1 MRKDETTRNMPLTSR
16 RFAGEPAPTSAP
28 PLKAFLSL
36 PRLLQAYIGVIT
48 AAAGVILV
56 FQGWAVEASERPER
70 FYPVLVTS
78 VVLAATKI
86 RLPLLPSSATVSLS
100 YCTNFAALALF
111 SPFAATFIIAVSV
124 WAQCALNNA
133 GRMATYRTVF
143 SIANIIVATAITHAA
158 AGFVGGL
165 GVKDDWTLLV
175 VPTLAGAT
183 AFFFANTLLLAQ
195 AVALESKK
203 SSVVLWREQFL
214 WSAPACFVGAIVG
227 VSAAYLIHTSSSLA
241 AFVAIPIVLFYW
253 GYRTYLGFIEKQE
266 SMHLATVEA
275 LARAIGARD
284 QTLEASKAVSDTH
297 IRRVQRLAVT
307 LARRAG
313 MAEDEVKGVAV
324 AALLHDIGKLAVPE
338 HILNKPTKLTAEERK
353 LIHQH
358 PTVGAEIIGAV
369 DFGYPVATLIASH
382 HERWNGEGYPKG
394 MRGDAIPL
402 GSRIL
407 GIVDYF
413 DALIADRPYHKA
425 KPEAEARMIIKD
437 EGGSALDPKLVEMF
451 LKILDEEMPLAE
463 TAVAPG
469 ARVSLPATEP
479 SAAPAAIDNVLENIA
494 RANTEMGALYGLT
507 EAMGSR
513 LSVTDTMALIALRL
527 SPLVPAS
534 AWALFVCDETT
545 GSSRCTFAAGLDS
558 ELLQQ
563 LEVPDGAGA
572 IGYLARLGKTVRNAH
587 PAADFRAAGLPDAQ
601 LNLQSMVACPLRVH
615 DRTIGVLAAY
625 HVTANYFS
633 EAHEGTLEK
642 IAPKAST
649 VVHDAQAFEK
659 VRTESLTDPLTG
671 LHNSRAL
678 LDHLEKEMSKADRYR
693 TERAILVIDVDR
705 FKLIN
710 DRFGHP
716 AGDRALQ
723 FIARA
728 IRGSVRVYDFC
739 ARQGGDEFI
748 VVLQECDAAQ
758 ARDRAVEL
766 RDAVSGI
773 PFEPAPGVAVT
784 LSISVGHAMY
794 PSDGGSVES
803 LTRCADE
810 RMYQDKS
817 DRKRRGV
824 PGMPVPAG
832 IER

>member
-1 MRKDETTRNMPLTSR
+1 LPATTRL
-16 RFAGEPAPTSAP
+16 FAGEPAPTSSPAP
-28 PLKAFLSL
+28 QAFSAL
-36 PRLLQAYIGVIT
+36 PALLQVYIGLIT
-48 AAAGVILV
+48 VAAVGILAR
-56 FQGWAVEASERPER
+56 QSMDIRAEQPER

-100 YCTNFAALALF
+100 YCTNFAALSLF

-143 SIANIIVATAITHAA
+143 SIANIIVATAVTHAA
-158 AGFVGGL
+158 AGLVGGL
-165 GVKDDWTLLV
+165 AVRDDWTALV
-175 VPTLAGAT
+175 VPALAGAT
-183 AFFFANTLLLAQ
+183 AFFFCNTLLLAQ

-203 SSVVLWREQFL
+203 SPAVLWREQFL
-214 WSAPACFVGAIVG
+214 WSAPACFVGAGVG
-227 VSAAYLIHTSSSLA
+227 VSSAYLIETASRLA
-241 AFVAIPIVLFYW
+241 AFVAIPVVLFYW

-284 QTLEASKAVSDTH
+284 QTLEASKTVSDTH
-297 IRRVQRLAVT
+297 VHRVQRLAAT

-313 MAEDEVKGVAV
+313 MGTDEVKGVEV

-338 HILNKPTKLTAEERK
+338 HILNKPTKLTPEERK
-353 LIHQH
+353 LIQMH

-369 DFGYPVATLIASH
+369 DFGYPVAPLIASH

-394 MRGDAIPL
+394 LRGEEIPL

-425 KPEAEARMIIKD
+425 KPEWEARLIIKE
-437 EGGSALDPKLVEMF
+437 EGGSALDPTLVQMF
-451 LKILDEEMPLAE
+451 LKILEEEGPLAE
-463 TAVAPG
+463 TEAAPG
-469 ARVSLPATEP
+469 VRTTQPVVPQP
-479 SAAPAAIDNVLENIA
+479 DGQAAPAAIDNVLENIA

-545 GSSRCTFAAGLDS
+545 GVSRCTFAAGLDS
-558 ELLQQ
+558 ERLQQ
-563 LEVPDGAGA
+563 LEVPEGGGAV
-572 IGYLARLGKTVRNAH
+572 GYLARLGKTVRNAH
-587 PAADFRAAGLPDAQ
+587 PAADFRAAGLPDAGTS
-601 LNLQSMVACPLRVH
+601 LQSMVAVPLRVH

-642 IAPKAST
+642 IAPKAAT

-678 LDHLEKEMSKADRYR
+678 LDHVEKEMSKADRYR

-705 FKLIN
+705 FKVIN

-748 VVLQECDAAQ
+748 VVLQDCDAKQ
-758 ARDRAVEL
+758 ARERAVEL
-766 RDAVSGI
+766 QDAVSGI

-794 PSDGGSVES
+794 PSDGGSFES
-803 LTRCADE
+803 LLRCADE

-817 DRKRRGV
+817 ERKRRGI
-824 PGMPVPAG
+824 PGTPVPAG
-832 IER
+832 VER

>member
-1 MRKDETTRNMPLTSR
+1 MLVTARL
-16 RFAGEPAPTSAP
+16 FAGESAPTSAP
-28 PLKAFLSL
+28 APKPFSAL
-36 PRLLQAYIGVIT
+36 PAVLQGYIGLIT
-48 AAAGVILV
+48 VAAVAILV
-56 FQGWAVEASERPER
+56 RQSMDIRAEEPER

-143 SIANIIVATAITHAA
+143 SIANIIVATAVTHAA
-158 AGFVGGL
+158 AGLVGGL
-165 GVKDDWTLLV
+165 AVREDWTALV
-175 VPTLAGAT
+175 VPTLAGAS
-183 AFFFANTLLLAQ
+183 AFFFCNTLMLAQ

-203 SSVVLWREQFL
+203 SPVILWREQFL

-227 VSAAYLIHTSSSLA
+227 LSTAYLIETASRLA
-241 AFVAIPIVLFYW
+241 AFVAIPVVLFYW
-253 GYRTYLGFIEKQE
+253 GYRTYLGFIERQE
-266 SMHLATVEA
+266 TLHLATVEA

-284 QTLEASKAVSDTH
+284 QTLEASKSVSDTH
-297 IRRVQRLAVT
+297 VRRVQRLAVT

-313 MAEDEVKGVAV
+313 MSEDEVKGVEV

-338 HILNKPTKLTAEERK
+338 HILNKPTKLTDDERK
-353 LIHQH
+353 LIQKH

-369 DFGYPVATLIASH
+369 DFGYPVAPLIASH
-382 HERWNGEGYPKG
+382 HERWNGEGYPKRL
-394 MRGDAIPL
+394 RGEEIPL

-425 KPEAEARMIIKD
+425 MAEADARLIIK
-437 EGGSALDPKLVEMF
+437 EEAGSALDPMLVQMF
-451 LKILDEEMPLAE
+451 LEILEEEMPLAE
-463 TAVAPG
+463 TAAARGSRVAEPVAQQP
-469 ARVSLPATEP
+469 ARQS
-479 SAAPAAIDNVLENIA
+479 APASIDNVVENIA
-494 RANTEMGALYGLT
+494 RANTEMMALYELT

-513 LSVTDTMALIALRL
+513 LEVQDTLALIAARL
-527 SPLVPAS
+527 SPLVPAP

-545 GSSRCTFAAGLDS
+545 GVSRCTFATGLDS

-563 LEVPDGAGA
+563 LEIPTGTGV
-572 IGYLARLGKTVRNAH
+572 IGYAARLGKTVRNAH
-587 PAADFRAAGLPDAQ
+587 PAADFRASGMGEVD
-601 LNLQSMVACPLRVH
+601 LNLTSMVACPLRLH
-615 DRTIGVLAAY
+615 DRTIGALAAY
-625 HVTANYFS
+625 HVTANYFT

-642 IAPKAST
+642 IAPKAAT
-649 VVHDAQAFEK
+649 VVHDAQAFDK

-728 IRGSVRVYDFC
+728 VRGSVRVYDFC

-766 RDAVSGI
+766 QDAVSGI

-794 PSDGGSVES
+794 PSDGGSFES
-803 LTRCADE
+803 LIRCADE

-817 DRKRRGV
+817 NRKRRGI
-824 PGMPVPAG
+824 PGLLVPAG
-832 IER
+832 VER

>member
-1 MRKDETTRNMPLTSR
+1 VAAVAILARQSMNVRY
-16 RFAGEPAPTSAP
+16 EP
-28 PLKAFLSL
+28 
-36 PRLLQAYIGVIT
+36 
-48 AAAGVILV
+48 
-56 FQGWAVEASERPER
+56 PEL
-70 FYPVLVTS
+70 FYPVLVTA

-86 RLPLLPSSATVSLS
+86 RLPLVPSGATVSLS
-100 YCTNFAALALF
+100 YCTNFAALSLF

-124 WAQCALNNA
+124 WSQCALNN

-143 SIANIIVATAITHAA
+143 SIGSIIVATAIANAA
-158 AGFVGGL
+158 ASLVGGL
-165 GVKDDWTLLV
+165 AISADWTALV

-183 AFFFANTLLLAQ
+183 AFFFGNTLMLAQ
-195 AVALESKK
+195 AVALETRK
-203 SSVVLWREQFL
+203 SPVTLWREQFL

-227 VSAAYLIHTSSSLA
+227 VAAAYLIITASRFA
-241 AFVAIPIVLFYW
+241 AFAAIPIVLFYW
-253 GYRTYLGFIEKQE
+253 GYRTYLGFIERQE
-266 SMHLATVEA
+266 AMHLATVEA

-284 QTLEASKAVSDTH
+284 QTLEASKTVSDTH
-297 IRRVQRLAVT
+297 VRRVQRLAVT

-313 MAEDEVKGVAV
+313 MTEDEVKGVAV

-338 HILNKPTKLTAEERK
+338 HILNKPTTLTPEERK
-353 LIHQH
+353 LIQMH
-358 PTVGAEIIGAV
+358 PSVGAEIIEAV
-369 DFGYPVATLIASH
+369 DFGYPVAPLIASH

-394 MRGDAIPL
+394 LRGEEIPL

-413 DALIADRPYHKA
+413 DALVADRPYHKA
-425 KPEAEARMIIKD
+425 KPEAEARLIIK
-437 EGGSALDPKLVEMF
+437 EEAGSFLDPILVEMF
-451 LKILDEEMPLAE
+451 LKILEEEMPLE
-463 TAVAPG
+463 G
-469 ARVSLPATEP
+469 AAQAQKP
-479 SAAPAAIDNVLENIA
+479 SASVTAAPVRPARHAHPAAIDNVVENIA
-494 RANTEMGALYGLT
+494 RANTEMMALYELT

-513 LSVTDTMALIALRL
+513 LGVSNTMALIAARL

-534 AWALFVCDETT
+534 AWALFICDQTT
-545 GSSRCTFAAGLDS
+545 GVSRCTFATGLDS
-558 ELLQQ
+558 ELLRD
-563 LEVPDGAGA
+563 LEVPPGAGVV
-572 IGYLARLGKTVRNAH
+572 GYLARQGKTVRNAH
-587 PAADFRAAGLPDAQ
+587 PAADFRAAGLPDVGST
-601 LNLQSMVACPLRVH
+601 LQSMVAFPLRVH
-615 DRTIGVLAAY
+615 DRTIGALAAY
-625 HVTANYFS
+625 HVTANYFT
-633 EAHEGTLEK
+633 EAHEGTLDK
-642 IAPKAST
+642 IVPKAAT

-678 LDHLEKEMSKADRYR
+678 LDHVEKEMSKADRYR

-748 VVLQECDAAQ
+748 VVLQECDALQ
-758 ARDRAVEL
+758 AHERAIEL

-784 LSISVGHAMY
+784 LAISVGHAMY
-794 PSDGGSVES
+794 PSDGGSFEALV
-803 LTRCADE
+803 RCADE
-810 RMYQDKS
+810 RMYHDKS
-817 DRKRRGV
+817 NRKRGAAA
-824 PGMPVPAG
+824 GMVPAG
-832 IER
+832 LER

>member
-1 MRKDETTRNMPLTSR
+1 MPVPSR
-16 RFAGEPAPTSAP
+16 LFAGESSPSTAPTP
-28 PLKAFLSL
+28 KAFAAL

-56 FQGWAVEASERPER
+56 FQSLNVRYENPAF
-70 FYPVLVTS
+70 FYPVLVLS
-78 VVLAATKI
+78 VVLAATKV

-124 WAQCALNNA
+124 WAQCSLNNA

-143 SIANIIVATAITHAA
+143 SIANIIAATAVTHAA

-165 GVKDDWTLLV
+165 TITADWTALV

-183 AFFFANTLLLAQ
+183 AFFFCNTLMLAQ
-195 AVALESKK
+195 AVALESKR
-203 SSVVLWREQFL
+203 SPALLWREQFL

-227 VSAAYLIHTSSSLA
+227 VSAAYLIVTAISLA
-241 AFVAIPIVLFYW
+241 TFVAIPVVLFYW

-266 SMHLATVEA
+266 TLHLATVEA

-284 QTLEASKAVSDTH
+284 QTLEASKSVSDTH
-297 IRRVQRLAVT
+297 VRRVQRLAVT

-313 MAEDEVKGVAV
+313 MSEDEVKGVEV

-338 HILNKPTKLTAEERK
+338 HILNKPTKLSPEERK

-369 DFGYPVATLIASH
+369 DFGYPVAALIASH
-382 HERWNGEGYPKG
+382 HEKWNGEGYPKG
-394 MRGDAIPL
+394 MRGESIPL

-425 KPEAEARMIIKD
+425 MAEADARLIIK
-437 EGGSALDPKLVEMF
+437 EEAGVALDPTLVAMF

-463 TAVAPG
+463 TAAAPG
-469 ARVSLPATEP
+469 TRVQPPVPEQLPGQ
-479 SAAPAAIDNVLENIA
+479 AAPAPAPIDNVLENIA
-494 RANTEMGALYGLT
+494 RANTEMAALYGLT

-513 LSVTDTMALIALRL
+513 LTVPDTMALIAARV

-534 AWALFVCDETT
+534 AWALFVRDEE
-545 GSSRCTFAAGLDS
+545 GGVSRCTFATGLDS
-558 ELLQQ
+558 GRLNQ
-563 LEVPDGAGA
+563 LEIPDGAGVV
-572 IGYLARLGKTVRNAH
+572 GYVARLGRTVRNAH

-601 LNLQSMVACPLRVH
+601 TNLQSVVACPLRVH
-615 DRTIGVLAAY
+615 NRTIGILAAY
-625 HVTANYFS
+625 HETASYFS

-642 IAPKAST
+642 IAEKTAT

-678 LDHLEKEMSKADRYR
+678 LDHLEKEMSKADRYH

-739 ARQGGDEFI
+739 ARHGGDEFV
-748 VVLQECDAAQ
+748 VVLQECDAVM
-758 ARDRAVEL
+758 ARERAVEL
-766 RDAVSGI
+766 QEAVSGI

-784 LSISVGHAMY
+784 LQVSVGHAMY
-794 PSDGGSVES
+794 PTDGDSVEA
-803 LTRCADE
+803 LIRRADE

-817 DRKRRGV
+817 DRKRRGA
-824 PGMPVPAG
+824 PGMPVPVTL
-832 IER
+832 ER

>member
-1 MRKDETTRNMPLTSR
+1 MPAPVRL
-16 RFAGEPAPTSAP
+16 FAGESAPTSAAAP
-28 PLKAFLSL
+28 KVFSGL
-36 PRLLQAYIGVIT
+36 PRLLQVYIGLIT
-48 AAAGVILV
+48 AAAIVILGR
-56 FQGWAVEASERPER
+56 QSIDIRAEEPQR
-70 FYPVLVTS
+70 FYPVLVTA
-78 VVLAATKI
+78 VMLAATKI
-86 RLPLLPSSATVSLS
+86 RLPMLPSSATVSLS

-124 WAQCALNNA
+124 WAQCALNTA

-143 SIANIIVATAITHAA
+143 SIASIIVATALSDAA
-158 AGFVGGL
+158 ADLVGGL
-165 GVKDDWTLLV
+165 SVRPEWRTLV

-183 AFFFANTLLLAQ
+183 AFFFCNTLMVAQ
-195 AVALESKK
+195 AVALESKR
-203 SSVVLWREQFL
+203 SPVTLWREQFL

-227 VSAAYLIHTSSSLA
+227 VSAAYLIETASSLA
-241 AFVAIPIVLFYW
+241 AFVAIPMVLFYW

-284 QTLEASKAVSDTH
+284 QTLEASKTVSDTH
-297 IRRVQRLAVT
+297 VRRVQRLAVT

-313 MAEDEVKGVAV
+313 MSPDEMKGVEV

-338 HILNKPTKLTAEERK
+338 HILNKPTKLTTEERK
-353 LIHQH
+353 LIQMH
-358 PTVGAEIIGAV
+358 PSVGAEIIGAV
-369 DFGYPVATLIASH
+369 DFGYPVAPLIASH

-394 MRGDAIPL
+394 LHGDEIPL

-425 KPEAEARMIIKD
+425 KPESEARLIIK
-437 EGGSALDPKLVEMF
+437 EEAGAALDPTLVGMF
-451 LKILDEEMPLAE
+451 LEILEEEMPLAD
-463 TAVAPG
+463 TAAAPG
-469 ARVSLPATEP
+469 APVPQPVAEQTDRQAP
-479 SAAPAAIDNVLENIA
+479 PAAIGNVLENIA

-534 AWALFVCDETT
+534 AWALFICDETT
-545 GSSRCTFAAGLDS
+545 GVSRCTFAAGLDS
-558 ELLQQ
+558 ERLQQ
-563 LEVPDGAGA
+563 LEVPEGAGA
-572 IGYLARLGKTVRNAH
+572 VGYLARLGKTVRNAH
-587 PAADFRAAGLPDAQ
+587 PAADFRASGVADSGMS
-601 LNLQSMVACPLRVH
+601 LQSMVAVPLRVH
-615 DRTIGVLAAY
+615 DRTIGALAAY
-625 HVTANYFS
+625 HATANYFT
-633 EAHEGTLEK
+633 EAHERTLEK
-642 IAPKAST
+642 IAPKAAT

-659 VRTESLTDPLTG
+659 VRTESLTDTLTG

-678 LDHLEKEMSKADRYR
+678 LDHVEKEMSKADRYR

-728 IRGSVRVYDFC
+728 IRGSVRVYDFS

-758 ARDRAVEL
+758 ALERAVEL
-766 RDAVSGI
+766 QDAVSGI

-794 PSDGGSVES
+794 PSDGKSFEA
-803 LTRCADE
+803 LIRRADE
-810 RMYQDKS
+810 RMYHDKS
-817 DRKRRGV
+817 SRKRRGL

>member
-1 MRKDETTRNMPLTSR
+1 LPVPSR
-16 RFAGEPAPTSAP
+16 LFAGEPAPTSAP
-28 PLKAFLSL
+28 TLKAFWTL
-36 PRLLQAYIGVIT
+36 PRVLQAYIGIIT
-48 AAAGVILV
+48 AAAGVILLRQSLDV
-56 FQGWAVEASERPER
+56 RYERPEH

-100 YCTNFAALALF
+100 TCTNFAALALF

-133 GRMATYRTVF
+133 GRQAPYRTVF
-143 SIANIIVATAITHAA
+143 SIANIIVATALTLLV
-158 AGFVGGL
+158 AGSVGGL
-165 GVKDDWTLLV
+165 AIDKDWTALV

-183 AFFFANTLLLAQ
+183 AFFFANTLMLAQ

-203 SSVVLWREQFL
+203 SPALLWREQFL
-214 WSAPACFVGAIVG
+214 WSAPACFVGAVVG
-227 VSAAYLIHTSSSLA
+227 VSAAYLIVTASTFA
-241 AFVAIPIVLFYW
+241 AVAAIPIVLFYW

-266 SMHLATVEA
+266 TLHLATVEA

-284 QTLEASKAVSDTH
+284 QTLEASKNVSDTH
-297 IRRVQRLAVT
+297 VRRVQRLAVT

-313 MAEDEVKGVAV
+313 MSADEVKGVEV

-338 HILNKPTKLTAEERK
+338 HILNKPAKLTPDERK

-358 PTVGAEIIGAV
+358 PAVGAEIIGAV
-369 DFGYPVATLIASH
+369 DFGYPVASLIASH
-382 HERWNGEGYPKG
+382 HEKWNGEGYPKG
-394 MRGDAIPL
+394 LRGEEIPL

-425 KPEAEARMIIKD
+425 MAEADARLIIK
-437 EGGSALDPKLVEMF
+437 EEAGVALDPTLVAMF
-451 LKILDEEMPLAE
+451 LKILEEEGPLADA
-463 TAVAPG
+463 TASMRAHDSEPAPVRQ
-469 ARVSLPATEP
+469 AAMAEPAGN
-479 SAAPAAIDNVLENIA
+479 DNFVEHIA
-494 RANTEMGALYGLT
+494 RANTEMAALYDLT
-507 EAMGSR
+507 EALGSR
-513 LSVTDTMALIALRL
+513 IEVQDILALIAARL
-527 SPLVPAS
+527 SPLVPAP
-534 AWALFVCDETT
+534 AWALFICDASE
-545 GSSRCTFAAGLDS
+545 GVSRCTFATGLDS
-558 ELLQQ
+558 DLLMQ
-563 LEVPDGAGA
+563 LEVPDGAGV
-572 IGYLARLGKTVRNAH
+572 IGYLARIGKTVRNAH
-587 PAADFRAAGLPDAQ
+587 PAADFRASGLPDSRS
-601 LNLQSMVACPLRVH
+601 NLQSMVAFPLRVH
-615 DRTIGVLAAY
+615 NRTIGALAAY
-625 HVTANYFS
+625 HVTPGYFT

-642 IAPKAST
+642 IVPKAAT

-678 LDHLEKEMSKADRYR
+678 IDHLEKEMSKADRYR

-705 FKLIN
+705 FKSIN

-716 AGDRALQ
+716 VGDRALQ

-748 VVLQECDAAQ
+748 VVLQECDAMQ
-758 ARDRAVEL
+758 ARERAVEL
-766 RDAVSGI
+766 QEAVSGI

-784 LSISVGHAMY
+784 LQISVGHAMY
-794 PSDGGSVES
+794 PTDGGSFES
-803 LTRCADE
+803 LIRCADE

-817 DRKRRGV
+817 NRKRRGV
-824 PGMPVPAG
+824 PGLPVPAG
-832 IER
+832 VER